1 MWLIHNYQSKL
12 FLNDSQEALD
22 KLEQRLPKG
31 KLNILCGVESV
42 TSYLKKCDYC
52 LYQAL
57 VDVLVPDVLRP
68 IPCKYIFTIFSVDIL
83 TFLTHLL

>member
-1 MWLIHNYQSKL
+1 M
-12 FLNDSQEALD
+12 FPNDRQEALD
-22 KLEQRLPKG
+22 KLEQRLPKA
-31 KLNILCGVESV
+31 KLNILCNVEAV

-68 IPCKYIFTIFSVDIL
+68 IPCKFIVTILNIEVFFNGLII
-83 TFLTHLL
+83 